1 MICVVAVSSSS
12 PFVIAS
18 SSCRRVVVASSSSR
32 RSSSL
37 SPSRRLRRSSFSVAG
52 SSSSRR
58 RGVVVVESR
67 RRRVVVSCLSN
78 QVRSQHL
85 CCTLQSSLFYKTSAL
100 ANQTFPREMKTA
112 AQEMANAQPGT
123 KCVSHFFAAV
133 AQPPHMT
140 GHSRFAEETQHQIA
154 LQRCCTHSNRHDTNR
169 TNQYIFDCPPLPPSP
184 EYNVE

>member
-1 MICVVAVSSSS
+1 MSPSRRRRRSSSRRRRH
-12 PFVIAS
+12 VVGS
-18 SSCRRVVVASSSSR
+18 SSRRRRRVVRRRCRRLVVFAVRRSPSPGRRRVVVVASSSS
-32 RSSSL
+32 S
-37 SPSRRLRRSSFSVAG
+37 
-52 SSSSRR
+52 
-58 RGVVVVESR
+58 
-67 RRRVVVSCLSN
+67 RVVVSCLSN

-154 LQRCCTHSNRHDTNR
+154 LQRCCTHSSRHDTNR
-169 TNQYIFDCPPLPPSP
+169 INQYIFDCPPPPPLSRIQC
-184 EYNVE
+184 